1 MKLKIILSMLLGF
14 ILLIFIVLQ
23 IDLGKLYDAIIAS
36 SPIWLVYYLLLM
48 VPFFLIRAWRWR
60 ILLTPIKKSVKLSS
74 TFWITMVGFMVNA
87 LIPLRLG
94 GEFVRA
100 FAMDGKEKTG
110 FFGTLSSVAVER
122 VLDLFGI
129 TILGLIGIFLIPKE
143 INMPNWFMD
152 SLKIVGIFVVI
163 ALMGL
168 LLGTKYDR
176 RLLGLI
182 KRVILAIPKLPYKWQ
197 EKIINFSKSIIDGA
211 KGLSHNFS
219 ALFFTLIST
228 LVIWGMASLSSF
240 LIFKAFN
247 YDVPITIILLGSMLV
262 QLSFILPAPPGYIG
276 TYEAFWMAIF
286 IGLGLSNINLI
297 FTTAI
302 VSHLLSNTFIITT
315 GSIGVASMGLSFEKV
330 MKMKSIS

>member
-14 ILLIFIVLQ
+14 ILLIFMVSQ
-23 IDLGKLYDAIIAS
+23 VDLEKLYDAIIGS

-74 TFWITMVGFMVNA
+74 TFWITMVGFMVNM

-129 TILGLIGIFLIPKE
+129 TLLGLIGIFLIPKE
-143 INMPNWFMD
+143 ISMPNWFTD

-163 ALMGL
+163 ALVGL

-182 KRVILAIPKLPYKWQ
+182 KRVVLAIPKLPYKWQ
-197 EKIINFSKSIIDGA
+197 EKFINFSKSIIDGA
-211 KGLSHNFS
+211 KGLSHNSS
-219 ALFFTLIST
+219 ALLFTLTST
-228 LVIWGMASLSSF
+228 LVIWGMASLSTF

-247 YDVPITIILLGSMLV
+247 YEVPITVILLGSMLV

-297 FTTAI
+297 
-302 VSHLLSNTFIITT
+302 
-315 GSIGVASMGLSFEKV
+315 
-330 MKMKSIS
+330 